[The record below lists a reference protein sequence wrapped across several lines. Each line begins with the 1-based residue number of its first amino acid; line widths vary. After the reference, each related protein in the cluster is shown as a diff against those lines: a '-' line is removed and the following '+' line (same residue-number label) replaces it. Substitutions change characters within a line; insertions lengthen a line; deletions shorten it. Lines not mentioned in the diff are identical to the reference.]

1 MLVNNT
7 ARGKLTSEKGVKLSE
22 REIELNINLAH
33 EAVELANGG
42 SSDKI
47 PKPTVT
53 RKDSTTVEKRH
64 TSANANS
71 GSGKKPAC
79 MKAGGKPKQDRIDF
93 RTMGIRQI
101 ETSGKWVSL
110 GLTLTIFVSTIA
122 NALSYL
128 KNRNLE

>member
-7 ARGKLTSEKGVKLSE
+7 VRGKLTSDKGVKLSE

-42 SSDKI
+42 SSDKT
-47 PKPTVT
+47 PKATAT
-53 RKDSTTVEKRH
+53 RKDSTTIEKIH
-64 TSANANS
+64 ASANANS
-71 GSGKKPAC
+71 SRGKKPAC
-79 MKAGGKPKQDRIDF
+79 MKAGGKSKQDRIDF

-110 GLTLTIFVSTIA
+110 GLTLTIFIFTVA

>member
-53 RKDSTTVEKRH
+53 RKDSTTV
-64 TSANANS
+64 SVNANS

-79 MKAGGKPKQDRIDF
+79 MKAGGNPKQDRIDF